1 MRRPLAS
8 GFTLLEL
15 LVALSLMALM
25 AALAWRGLDGMSRAQ
40 SQMRQQSDEVL
51 ALQGGLGQWA
61 ADLDSLALQPGHSS
75 LDWDGRA
82 LRLLRRDPTEPARGL
97 RVVAWSR
104 RGTASDGDWL
114 RWQSPA
120 LRTQGELQMA
130 WQAAALWAQN
140 PSAEERRQE
149 VSIAALAGWQIFF
162 YRGGAWANPL
172 SSDGTATPG
181 PAASASTPAIPALPD
196 GVRLVLELPSGRAI
210 SGTLT
215 RDWVQPTLGGRP

>member
-1 MRRPLAS
+1 
-8 GFTLLEL
+8 
-15 LVALSLMALM
+15 MALM

-149 VSIAALAGWQIFF
+149 VRIAALAGWQIFF

>member
-1 MRRPLAS
+1 
-8 GFTLLEL
+8 
-15 LVALSLMALM
+15 MALM

-149 VSIAALAGWQIFF
+149 VRIAALAGWQIFF

-181 PAASASTPAIPALPD
+181 PGASASTPAIPALPD

-215 RDWVQPTLGGRP
+215 RDWVQTTLGGRP

>member
-1 MRRPLAS
+1 MLFRS
-8 GFTLLEL
+8 
-15 LVALSLMALM
+15 
-25 AALAWRGLDGMSRAQ
+25 
-40 SQMRQQSDEVL
+40 
-51 ALQGGLGQWA
+51 
-61 ADLDSLALQPGHSS
+61 
-75 LDWDGRA
+75 
-82 LRLLRRDPTEPARGL
+82 LRRDPTEPARGL

-104 RGTASDGDWL
+104 RGTASDGAWL

-149 VSIAALAGWQIFF
+149 VNIAALAGWQIFF

-172 SSDGTATPG
+172 SSDGAATPG
-181 PAASASTPAIPALPD
+181 PGASASTPAIPALPD